1 VVGDQ
6 LPLLTR
12 LGIELTRIDTPM
24 SRSSAAALEVLEAD
38 YTSAFT
44 EQLGG
49 QRPLLLLEAPPVSDC
64 GGAMNSKPVMRTLY
78 SDRPQRRK

>member
-1 VVGDQ
+1 
-6 LPLLTR
+6 
-12 LGIELTRIDTPM
+12 M

-64 GGAMNSKPVMRTLY
+64 GGAMNSKAGDANPIQ
-78 SDRPQRRK
+78 RPSPTS